1 MFYTADF
8 PLQINILAKYFF
20 KFQHH
25 RIEEQTVSL
34 GLDSSRYTCPCCRSF
49 GVHMSKVRSLTLDSW
64 EQELLKVMLELG
76 NSVINQIYEAN
87 VDENAF
93 KRATPHCNR

>member
-1 MFYTADF
+1 
-8 PLQINILAKYFF
+8 
-20 KFQHH
+20 
-25 RIEEQTVSL
+25 
-34 GLDSSRYTCPCCRSF
+34 
-49 GVHMSKVRSLTLDSW
+49 MSKVRSLTLDSW

-87 VDENAF
+87 VDENAV

>member
-1 MFYTADF
+1 
-8 PLQINILAKYFF
+8 
-20 KFQHH
+20 
-25 RIEEQTVSL
+25 
-34 GLDSSRYTCPCCRSF
+34 
-49 GVHMSKVRSLTLDSW
+49 VHMSKVRSLTLDSW

-93 KRATPHCNR
+93 KRATTHCNR